1 MVRIF
6 LSFNLSESEKDFYKF
21 LLTNLKIRPKNLSI
35 YKAAFTH
42 KSYPKS
48 LTDDDSNNER
58 LEFLGDAILDSV
70 VAEYLYIA
78 YPKRDEGFLTNM
90 RSKIVNRKSLDLI
103 GEKLGFEKYIKF
115 SFPEKQPKHFF
126 GNVLEALIGAMYVDK
141 GYKRTKFFILNQIV
155 KKFFDIEK
163 LEYIDDNYKSQLLE
177 LCQKQKFTLVF
188 ETTENKQ
195 DNRIISFTSKAI
207 IDNIFQGEGIG
218 NSKKEAEQN
227 AALIALQNLM

>member
-1 MVRIF
+1 
-6 LSFNLSESEKDFYKF
+6 
-21 LLTNLKIRPKNLSI
+21 
-35 YKAAFTH
+35 
-42 KSYPKS
+42 
-48 LTDDDSNNER
+48 
-58 LEFLGDAILDSV
+58 
-70 VAEYLYIA
+70 
-78 YPKRDEGFLTNM
+78 
-90 RSKIVNRKSLDLI
+90 
-103 GEKLGFEKYIKF
+103 
-115 SFPEKQPKHFF
+115 
-126 GNVLEALIGAMYVDK
+126 MYVDK